1 MVKQKVYKGVETLNM
16 LTQRWMVLVEGG
28 DPIKIVD
35 DHLVFKDELG
45 KVERSYRDLTTIL
58 QDEYVIYNPIAVG
71 DWVKFLHPTH
81 PEMIYGKITFI
92 EDQKEV
98 TLKGYEGCRFSIDI
112 CEKITA
118 DEAWEQRYA
127 KVFEWKGRKANEL
140 KIGDI
145 VRVSGTN
152 IMATIQKV
160 LDNGLITLDGHG
172 GMYSKKQLMVVAFV
186 DDKIKFPDAVAVD
199 TRNSFQKIIDNEQA
213 QAPQGGIYNG

>member
-1 MVKQKVYKGVETLNM
+1 MVKVYKGVETLNM
-16 LTQRWMVLVEGG
+16 LSKRWMIRVEGG
-28 DPIKIVD
+28 NPIKIID
-35 DHLVFKDELG
+35 NKLMYRDESG
-45 KVERSYRDLTTIL
+45 EVKTSYRDLSSIL
-58 QDEYVIYNPIAVG
+58 QEDYIVYSNVKVG
-71 DWVKFLHPTH
+71 DWVKFMHPTH

-92 EDQKEV
+92 KDQKEV

-118 DEAWEQRYA
+118 AEAWEQRYA
-127 KVFEWKGRKANEL
+127 KVFEWKGRKAHEL

-172 GMYSKKQLMVVAFV
+172 GTYSKEQLMVVAFV
-186 DDKIKFPDAVAVD
+186 DDTIKFPYAVG

-213 QAPQGGIYNG
+213 KAPQGGIYNG